1 MNKIIEKGKGME
13 DIWPELLTTAIMIIV
28 ISSLF
33 TVFYFAGKN
42 ADKKC
47 RQYGQEWSH
56 IGGLHESYK
65 CVNNEGQIRGLK

>member
-1 MNKIIEKGKGME
+1 MRDTWIGPLIG
-13 DIWPELLTTAIMIIV
+13 LLMMVIMIG
-28 ISSLF
+28 SLF

-56 IGGLHESYK
+56 IGGVYESYK
-65 CVNNEGQIRGLK
+65 CVNNDGQIRGLK

>member
-1 MNKIIEKGKGME
+1 MKDKTG
-13 DIWPELLTTAIMIIV
+13 LLTTAIMIIV
-28 ISSLF
+28 IGFLF

-56 IGGLHESYK
+56 IGSGLSESYK
-65 CVNNEGQIRGLK
+65 CINNDGQIRGLK